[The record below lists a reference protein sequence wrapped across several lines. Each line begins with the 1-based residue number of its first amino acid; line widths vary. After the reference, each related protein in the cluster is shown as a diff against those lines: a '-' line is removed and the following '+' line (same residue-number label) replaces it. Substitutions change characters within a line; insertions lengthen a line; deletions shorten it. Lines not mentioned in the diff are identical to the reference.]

1 MLVLVVGDVWFP
13 PNLARLQDLSTVVSD
28 RTGRPLRIFLN
39 REDTWR
45 LSSDLSE
52 VPTEFITLLLAYED
66 QRFFYH
72 PGVDLIAVVRALFQN
87 ASAWRVKSGAS
98 TLTMQV
104 ARMLTPR
111 SRTLPSKIIEMIRA
125 VQLEVHFSKREI
137 LNMYLSLA
145 PYGGNVS
152 GIRAGAWILFGKT
165 PNELTLGESALLV
178 ALPRSPS
185 RLRPDR
191 QPKRAQEARNQVL
204 ARAAVPSEA
213 ILEANRENI
222 PTHRHRMPSVAAHL
236 AHTLQKK
243 SSPIIQTTLD
253 GSLQRAVEDLARKQL
268 PDLQE
273 RAGMAILVVENRTRK
288 VRAYLGAPEFFNEQ
302 RSGYIDMVRT
312 PRSPGSALKPFI
324 YGMAFDTGILHPETR
339 LSDVSTHFGDYA
351 PRNFDREFH
360 GELTAREALQRSL
373 NVPAVLILDKIG
385 PLRFAQALQQVG
397 VHLVLPRG
405 TLRPGLPIALGGAS
419 LSLWDLTMLYV
430 GLARDGKVGS
440 FQIVQEATLGQE
452 FQWMRPG
459 TAHQVLRIL
468 EGSLPPPGVV
478 QANEIRQRSPIA
490 LKTGTSFGFRDAW
503 AFGVN
508 TQYTVGVWTGRP
520 DGTPVPDHYGRTTA
534 APLLYQVF
542 DLLPEEPTNVSIP
555 NSEPPA
561 LLNRLSSGNADPA
574 PDPLRLLFPISNLV
588 LETQPQEPILLS
600 AAGGKRPLFW
610 LVNNQPFAVSAIHRE
625 VNWIPDGPGFS
636 RITVID
642 SEGRSAN
649 VSVEIR

>member
-1 MLVLVVGDVWFP
+1 
-13 PNLARLQDLSTVVSD
+13 
-28 RTGRPLRIFLN
+28 
-39 REDTWR
+39 

-52 VPTEFITLLLAYED
+52 VPAEFITLLLAYED

-72 PGVDLIAVVRALFQN
+72 PGVDLIAVVRAFFQN
-87 ASAWRVKSGAS
+87 VSTWRVKSGAS

-111 SRTLPSKIIEMIRA
+111 SRTLTSKVIEMIRA
-125 VQLEVHFSKREI
+125 IQLEVHFSKREI

-191 QPKRAQEARNQVL
+191 QPKRALEARNQVL
-204 ARAAVPSEA
+204 VRTALPPET
-213 ILEANRENI
+213 ITEANRENVPI
-222 PTHRHRMPSVAAHL
+222 HRHRMPSVAAHL
-236 AHTLQKK
+236 AYTLRKK
-243 SSPIIQTTLD
+243 PLHVIQTTLD
-253 GSLQRAVEDLARKQL
+253 GPLQRAVEDLARKQL
-268 PDLQE
+268 PELQE

-302 RSGYIDMVRT
+302 RSGYIDMVRV

-339 LSDVSTHFGDYA
+339 LTDVSTHFGDYA
-351 PRNFDREFH
+351 PRNFDRAFH

-373 NVPAVLILDKIG
+373 NVPAVLILDKIS

-405 TLRPGLPIALGGAS
+405 TFRPGLPIALGGAS

-430 GLARDGKVGS
+430 GLARDGKVGP
-440 FQIVQEATLGQE
+440 FQVEKEKTLEQEY
-452 FQWMRPG
+452 QWMRPG
-459 TAHQVLRIL
+459 AAHQVLRIL
-468 EGSLPPPGVV
+468 EGALPPPGVV
-478 QANEIRQRSPIA
+478 QANEIRQRNPIA

-508 TQYTVGVWTGRP
+508 AQYTVGVWTGRP

-534 APLLYQVF
+534 APLLYQIF
-542 DLLPEEPTNVSIP
+542 DLLPEESTSVSTPP

-561 LLNRLSSGNADPA
+561 LLNRLSANNADPT
-574 PDPLRLLFPISNLV
+574 PDPLRLLFPTSNMV
-588 LETQPQEPILLS
+588 LEIQPQEPILLS

-610 LVNNQPFAVSAIHRE
+610 LVNNQPLAVSTIHRE

-636 RITVID
+636 KITVID
-642 SEGRSAN
+642 SEGKSASVFVE
-649 VSVEIR
+649 VSKSYQ